1 MRPCLAPTG
10 SEPVYSS
17 KNKSLNIDA
26 CRLGSDRRFAL
37 KDYAGNRIPSRVRS
51 DLMVASKYD
60 REQRKREQAAV
71 SRMSELYDTMV
82 FSMYDDGLKKVDFEI
97 IKQRAKNMVEA
108 TGERQSELD
117 LMRIIRKFLR
127 VKLGKNPELK
137 RHFKSDLVRIKIRS
151 K

>member
-1 MRPCLAPTG
+1 MAFPNSDTICPGCCIDRLIEDPINRERICKGCGLVLPLTG

-37 KDYAGNRIPSRVRS
+37 KDYAGNWIPSRVRS

-71 SRMSELYDTMV
+71 SRMSELFMIPWYLPCMTTV
-82 FSMYDDGLKKVDFEI
+82 
-97 IKQRAKNMVEA
+97 
-108 TGERQSELD
+108 
-117 LMRIIRKFLR
+117 
-127 VKLGKNPELK
+127 
-137 RHFKSDLVRIKIRS
+137 
-151 K
+151 